1 MESPSLRTGAAPLGL
16 RARFSMLTIGGM
28 PIAMFAALALVTILA
43 AATGKLPNDMI
54 GGFAVLMLSGL
65 LLGEIGSRIPVF
77 RHIGGPAILCLFVPS
92 ALLGYKLMDDAALKA
107 ITTTMKTANLQYLYI
122 ACLVAGSILGMNRKI
137 LIQGFL
143 KMFVPLLVGTV
154 TAIAAGVLV
163 GLMFGHDPKHT
174 FFYIVMPILGGGI
187 GEGILPLSIGYA
199 EITGHGARPSDCD
212 DGAGRAHRQCRRD
225 SRERLLKRFGEKH
238 RAYSGDGM
246 LVKSGDDQALLKEQ
260 KAEAALDLRL
270 MGFGLLLG
278 CTLFIL
284 GMLLA
289 PVTGIPGPVLMIVA
303 AAVLK
308 LARAIPESH
317 GNRRV
322 SDLQVHV
329 DEPHLCDSRR
339 TGHAVRVVGQARR
352 RVLARVF
359 RDLRIDRRGDDRVG
373 LLRRRVAE
381 DVSGRGGDHHR
392 VPQRPRRHR
401 RCRDPVL
408 VEPHGTDALRADLDA
423 HRRRGHGRVRHAD
436 DEVVRLMR
444 PRSSRQNRSIMPIC
458 TPRTGAPG

>member
-1 MESPSLRTGAAPLGL
+1 MESPSLRTGATPLGL
-16 RARFSMLTIGGM
+16 RARFSLMTIGGM
-28 PIAMFAALALVTILA
+28 PVAMFVALALVTILA
-43 AATGKLPNDMI
+43 AITGKLPNDMI

-65 LLGEIGSRIPVF
+65 LLGEIGKRIPVF

-163 GLMFGHDPKHT
+163 GLMFGYDPKHT

-199 EITGHGARPSDCD
+199 EITGAAQGHLIAMMVPAALIGNVVAILAS
-212 DGAGRAHRQCRRD
+212 G
-225 SRERLLKRFGEKH
+225 LLKRFGEKH

-308 LARAIPESH
+308 VVRAIPERMEIGAYQIYKFMST
-317 GNRRV
+317 N
-322 SDLQVHV
+322 LTFAI
-329 DEPHLCDSRR
+329 L
-339 TGHAVRVVGQARR
+339 
-352 RVLARVF
+352 
-359 RDLRIDRRGDDRVG
+359 VG
-373 LLRRRVAE
+373 LGTLFVSWDKLVGAFSPAYFVICASTVAAMV
-381 DVSGRGGDHHR
+381 VSGFFVGAWLKMYPVEAAIITACHSGLGGTGDVAILSSSNR
-392 VPQRPRRHR
+392 MGLMPFAQISTRI
-401 RCRDPVL
+401 
-408 VEPHGTDALRADLDA
+408 GGA
-423 HRRRGHGRVRHAD
+423 GM
-436 DEVVRLMR
+436 VVFATLM
-444 PRSSRQNRSIMPIC
+444 MKWF
-458 TPRTGAPG
+458 G

>member
-199 EITGHGARPSDCD
+199 EITGTAQGHLIAMMVPAALIGNVVAILAS
-212 DGAGRAHRQCRRD
+212 G
-225 SRERLLKRFGEKH
+225 LLKRFGEKH

-246 LVKSGDDQALLKEQ
+246 LVKSGDDQTLLKEQ

-278 CTLFIL
+278 CTVFIL

-308 LARAIPESH
+308 VARAIPERMEIGAYQIYKFMST
-317 GNRRV
+317 N
-322 SDLQVHV
+322 LTFAI
-329 DEPHLCDSRR
+329 L
-339 TGHAVRVVGQARR
+339 
-352 RVLARVF
+352 
-359 RDLRIDRRGDDRVG
+359 VG
-373 LLRRRVAE
+373 LGTLFVSWDKLVGAFSPAYFVICASTVAAMI
-381 DVSGRGGDHHR
+381 VSGFFVGAWLKMYPVEAAIITACHSGLGGTGDVAILSSSNR
-392 VPQRPRRHR
+392 MGLMPFAQISTRI
-401 RCRDPVL
+401 
-408 VEPHGTDALRADLDA
+408 GGA
-423 HRRRGHGRVRHAD
+423 GM
-436 DEVVRLMR
+436 VVFATLM
-444 PRSSRQNRSIMPIC
+444 MKWF
-458 TPRTGAPG
+458 G